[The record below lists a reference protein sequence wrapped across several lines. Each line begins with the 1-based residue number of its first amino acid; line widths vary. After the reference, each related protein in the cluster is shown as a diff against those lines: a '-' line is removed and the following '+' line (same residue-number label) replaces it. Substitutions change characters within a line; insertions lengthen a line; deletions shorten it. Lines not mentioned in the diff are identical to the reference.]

1 MSDSECRFERA
12 HDKIVAGV
20 HARRGTGEAPDI
32 EGIPAANFELERW
45 VFVEAELQS
54 NTPLCVVIAT
64 LAERAPLVSEIARKL
79 RRDVSNLAERPG
91 VAELDHV
98 VVASLAEIVWRPVIV
113 EFDFELVVEQ
123 AARNAAPEV
132 EMSKL
137 PFPNTAPQL
146 G

>member
-1 MSDSECRFERA
+1 M
-12 HDKIVAGV
+12 
-20 HARRGTGEAPDI
+20 
-32 EGIPAANFELERW
+32 
-45 VFVEAELQS
+45 
-54 NTPLCVVIAT
+54 VIAT